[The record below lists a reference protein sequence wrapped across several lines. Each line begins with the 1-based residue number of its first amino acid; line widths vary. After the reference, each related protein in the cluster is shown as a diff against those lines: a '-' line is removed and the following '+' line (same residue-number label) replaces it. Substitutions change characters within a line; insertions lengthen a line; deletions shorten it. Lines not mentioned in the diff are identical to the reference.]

1 MPITLDEPQGPRI
14 PVMKRQRIGDTVVGA
29 VVRTTQRD
37 VMKDGAPVPKDPGN
51 PDGKKRQ
58 ELVVTIVTLP
68 GTTMPAGIGQDTPAA
83 VPAAGDVCRMILRGA
98 SFGQWIEAKNG
109 LGGQLQVGDIV
120 TQTLDHAQVYNA
132 QGAPAGGKLTTQ
144 AEVDAVPRGQS
155 VGVYGPLTLRRAAP
169 AEAQWVQMAEAEYL
183 AATAVTLPDTGADA
197 APAHSGPLSGF

>member
-14 PVMKRQRIGDTVVGA
+14 PVMKRQRIGDTVTGA
-29 VVRTTQRD
+29 VVRTVQRD
-37 VMKDGAPVPKDPGN
+37 VLKDGQPALKDN
-51 PDGKKRQ
+51 GKPRQ
-58 ELVVTIVTLP
+58 ELVVTIVVLP

-83 VPAAGDVCRMILRGA
+83 VPAPGDVTRMILRGA

-183 AATAVTLPDTGADA
+183 AQTAVTLPDTAADA
-197 APAHSGPLSGF
+197 APAHTGPLSGF

>member
-14 PVMKRQRIGDTVVGA
+14 PVMKRQRIGDTVTGA
-29 VVRTTQRD
+29 VVRTVQRD
-37 VMKDGAPVPKDPGN
+37 VLKDGQPALKDN
-51 PDGKKRQ
+51 GKPRQ

-169 AEAQWVQMAEAEYL
+169 AEAQWVQLAEAEYL
-183 AATAVTLPDTGADA
+183 AQTAVTLPDTAADA
-197 APAHSGPLSGF
+197 APAHTGPLSGF

>member
-1 MPITLDEPQGPRI
+1 MAPITLDEPQGPRV
-14 PVMKRQRIGDTVVGA
+14 PVMKRQRIGDTVTGA
-29 VVRTTQRD
+29 VVRTVQRD
-37 VMKDGAPVPKDPGN
+37 VLKDGQPALKDN
-51 PDGKKRQ
+51 GKPSQ
-58 ELVVTIVTLP
+58 ELVVTIVVLP

-83 VPAAGDVCRMILRGA
+83 VPAPGDVTRMILRGA

-183 AATAVTLPDTGADA
+183 AQTAVTLPDTAADA
-197 APAHSGPLSGF
+197 APAHTGPLSGF

>member
-1 MPITLDEPQGPRI
+1 MAPITLDEPQGPRV
-14 PVMKRQRIGDTVVGA
+14 PVMKRQRIGDTVTGA
-29 VVRTTQRD
+29 VVRTVQRD
-37 VMKDGAPVPKDPGN
+37 VLKDGQPALKDN
-51 PDGKKRQ
+51 GKPRQ
-58 ELVVTIVTLP
+58 ELVVTIVVLP

-83 VPAAGDVCRMILRGA
+83 VPAPGDVTRMILRGA

-183 AATAVTLPDTGADA
+183 AQTAVTLPDTAADA
-197 APAHSGPLSGF
+197 APAHTGPLSGF